1 MKDKNLP
8 NDLKNKS
15 LNELTELA
23 NNIIENLEN
32 EKNLEDSINEYQNLI
47 RLSNLIEKKFQNTSK
62 KISNITKE
70 KIKEILNKKNE
81 KKIR

>member
-23 NNIIENLEN
+23 NNIIENLEK
-32 EKNLEDSINEYQNLI
+32 EKDLETSIIEYQNLI
-47 RLSNLIEKKFQNTSK
+47 QLNKIIEKKFSVTSK
-62 KISNITKE
+62 QISQSAKE
-70 KIKEILNKKNE
+70 KISKILNNKNA
-81 KKIR
+81 KKIK